1 MAYVY
6 LLDLYKQIED
16 RLNNAKAGLE
26 NSGAD
31 ELVAGFEKGRIDAL
45 NEIKGFLED
54 NFNSKLP
61 RRIRESLKRRQ
72 Q

>member
-16 RLNNAKAGLE
+16 RIDNARQVLDK
-26 NSGAD
+26 SDVD
-31 ELVAGFEKGRIDAL
+31 ERTAGFEKGRIDAL

-61 RRIRESLKRRQ
+61 RRIRENLKR
-72 Q
+72 

>member
-16 RLNNAKAGLE
+16 RIDNARQVLDK
-26 NSGAD
+26 SDVD
-31 ELVAGFEKGRIDAL
+31 ERAARFERGRIDAL
-45 NEIKGFLED
+45 NDIKGFLED

-61 RRIRESLKRRQ
+61 RRIRENLKQ
-72 Q
+72 K

>member
-16 RLNNAKAGLE
+16 RIDNARQVLE
-26 NSGAD
+26 KSDFD
-31 ELVAGFEKGRIDAL
+31 ERAAGFEKGRIDAL
-45 NEIKGFLED
+45 NDIKCFLED

-61 RRIRESLKRRQ
+61 RRIRENLKRK
-72 Q
+72 